1 LSDEWL
7 GGKPVD
13 LPMSVLFGK
22 PPKMHRDVKRLSKTL
37 PVLQLTD
44 VQLAEAIKR
53 VLAFPAVADKSFLI
67 HIGDRSVTG
76 LVARDQMVGPWQVP
90 VADVAVTASGFHA
103 YTGEAMAMG
112 ERTPLA
118 LINGPASG
126 RMAIGEALT
135 NLAAARIEKIN
146 DIKLSANWMA
156 AAGTPGE
163 DAVLFDTVK
172 AVGMQLCPE
181 LGIAIPVGKD
191 SLSMKSVWKEG
202 AVDKT
207 MTAPVSLIITAFAP
221 VSDVRKTLTP
231 QLVEADSHLLLIDL
245 GQGKNRLGGSV
256 LAQVY
261 KQLGNQAPDLDDAD
275 LFKRFFNAIQ
285 SLNEQG
291 LILAYHDRADGGLLA
306 TVAEML
312 FAGRLGVDLDISAL
326 GDDTLSALF
335 NEELGVVLQV
345 KTAELDH
352 IARLLDQAG
361 LDEFTQVVGQV
372 VPGQQLRIMQNGT
385 EIYSATRAALQQTW
399 SEVSYR
405 MQALRDNPD
414 CAKQEFECIADDNDP
429 GLSATL
435 SFDVNDNIAAKFIDA
450 ARPKVAILREQGVNG
465 HVEMAAAFDKAGFAA
480 IDVHMTDILSG
491 RVSLSHFTGLVAC
504 GGFSYGDVLG
514 AGGGWAKSILFNAKA
529 RDEFAAFFARSDT
542 FGLGVCNGCQ
552 MMSGLKEIIPGAE
565 HWPPFKR
572 NTSEQFE
579 ARVAMVKVQDSPSI
593 FFKGM
598 AGSLLPVVVA
608 HGEGRAEFDGQ
619 NPADVDI
626 ALSFVDNYGQET
638 VAFPANPNGSPLG
651 ITGLTTRDGRFTIM
665 MPHPERCFRAVQ
677 NSWHPADW
685 QEDAAWLRMFRNA
698 RVWVG

>member
-1 LSDEWL
+1 
-7 GGKPVD
+7 
-13 LPMSVLFGK
+13 
-22 PPKMHRDVKRLSKTL
+22 
-37 PVLQLTD
+37 
-44 VQLAEAIKR
+44 LAEAIKR

-135 NLAAARIEKIN
+135 NLAAARIKHIN

-231 QLVEADSHLLLIDL
+231 QLIEADSHLLLIDL

-261 KQLGNQAPDLDDAD
+261 NQLGNQAPDLDDAD

-326 GDDTLSALF
+326 GNDTLSALF

-361 LDEFTQVVGQV
+361 LDEFTHVVGQV

-565 HWPPFKR
+565 HWPQFKR

-579 ARVAMVKVQDSPSI
+579 ARVAMVKVQDSSSI

-619 NPADVDI
+619 NPADADI